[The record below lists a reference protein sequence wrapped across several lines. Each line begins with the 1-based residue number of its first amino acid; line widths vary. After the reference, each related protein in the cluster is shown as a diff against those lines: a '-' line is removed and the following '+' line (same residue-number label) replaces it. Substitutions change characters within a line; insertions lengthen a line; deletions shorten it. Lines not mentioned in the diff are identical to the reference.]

1 MDESLRSRFEELR
14 AQERA
19 SVPDFEALLA
29 DAPRRIRH
37 ARLLTGSVAI
47 AAAIAAILLWPRHI
61 HHEVAPLSIT
71 QWHAPT
77 DFLLN
82 TPGSDL
88 LGELPPLDQSVLNM
102 ESL

>member
-1 MDESLRSRFEELR
+1 MAERLKSEFEELR
-14 AQERA
+14 VHERA
-19 SVPDFEALLA
+19 RVPDFEALLA
-29 DAPRRIRH
+29 EVPRRVRH
-37 ARLLTGSVAI
+37 ARLLAGSVAI

-61 HHEVAPLSIT
+61 HHEVTPLSIT
-71 QWHAPT
+71 QWRAPT

-88 LGELPPLDQSVLNM
+88 LGELPPLDQSVLNL